1 VRYALAYVNMGD
13 HLDASRDVPLNSSS
27 NVQCHD
33 PDGAATGGAV
43 PAHGPRS
50 AGAAGPGDVLGTAA
64 GADARA
70 AAGPGAPLCVEEYVV
85 DPPPGDAET
94 DDGGEEVVVV
104 VVGLGHRST
113 ICWYCVQS
121 PRPVDPPPDP
131 VAEPFARGCPE
142 PGLPTSTTDKTTM
155 SATPPVTFART
166 HARLRR
172 LPRGRD
178 TSVTS
183 ALPVGE

>member
-1 VRYALAYVNMGD
+1 M
-13 HLDASRDVPLNSSS
+13 NSSS

-131 VAEPFARGCPE
+131 VAEPFAR
-142 PGLPTSTTDKTTM
+142 
-155 SATPPVTFART
+155 A
-166 HARLRR
+166 
-172 LPRGRD
+172 LPRAGASDEHDRQD
-178 TSVTS
+178 DDERHATCDVREDPRAFASVAS
-183 ALPVGE
+183 WL